1 MFGRGGPDRGST
13 VAEAT
18 FLEVRDVWKAFGG
31 LQAVAGVSLALSRG
45 EVRALIGPNG
55 AGKTTLLNL
64 LTGQLSCDS
73 GVVLFKGNPLTGL
86 PPERIWRRGVSRTFQ
101 ITATFGSLTVLENVQ
116 VAILSHKGR
125 SRDLFSRAERLMRE
139 PAMGLLEMVG
149 LEDQADKVCAAL
161 AFGDLKR
168 LELCIALANGPEL
181 LVLDEP
187 TAGMAPQ
194 ERMDLMAL
202 AARIVRDRGVTLL
215 FTEHDMDVVFAAAE
229 RISVMHQGRLI
240 AEGPPHAV
248 RSDPRVQ
255 EVYLGGAAD
264 PGTRDAG
271 EAPCSK

>member
-1 MFGRGGPDRGST
+1 

-18 FLEVRDVWKAFGG
+18 FLEIRDVWKAFGG

-73 GVVLFKGNPLTGL
+73 GVVLFKGDPLTGL

-116 VAILSHKGR
+116 VAILSHQGR
-125 SRDLFSRAERLMRE
+125 SRDLFSRAERLVRE
-139 PAMGLLEMVG
+139 PAMGFLEMVG
-149 LEDQADKVCAAL
+149 LGDQADKVCAAL

-168 LELCIALANGPEL
+168 LELAIALANGPEL

-202 AARIVRDRGVTLL
+202 AAGIVRDRGVTLL

-240 AEGPPHAV
+240 AEGTPQAV
-248 RSDPRVQ
+248 RNDPKVQ
-255 EVYLGGAAD
+255 EVYLGGAGD
-264 PGTRDAG
+264 PGSRDAG
-271 EAPCSK
+271 ETPCSK